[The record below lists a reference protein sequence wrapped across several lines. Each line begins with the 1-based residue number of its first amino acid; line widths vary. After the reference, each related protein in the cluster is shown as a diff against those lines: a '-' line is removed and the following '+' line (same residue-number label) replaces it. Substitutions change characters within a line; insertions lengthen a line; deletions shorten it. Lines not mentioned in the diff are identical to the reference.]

1 MSRIE
6 SGVFPVY
13 ENVFKI
19 GTKGRNSTADDMKPI
34 ADLETFSVSYDNN
47 VEEWTPMTTEG
58 WKRRLVTGKSVTVSL
73 SGKRNIGDEGND
85 YAASFAWKSGQ
96 DTETVFEWDMP
107 DGTVVKFDC
116 VVNLTSD
123 GGDST
128 NVSGLE
134 FEVLSNGKPTVT
146 FPDGTENSDET
157 DSGSG
162 DDTTGT

>member
-1 MSRIE
+1 MRIT

-13 ENVFKI
+13 NNVFKI
-19 GTKGRNSTADDMKPI
+19 GTQGRASTDSDMATV

-58 WKRRLVTGKSVTVSL
+58 WKRRLVTGKSVTISL
-73 SGKRNIGDEGND
+73 SGKRNIGDKGND

-96 DTETVFEWDMP
+96 DTESVFEWDMP

-116 VVNLTSD
+116 IVNLTSD
-123 GGDST
+123 GGGST
-128 NVSGLE
+128 DVNGLE

-146 FPDGTENSDET
+146 FADGTDNGGE
-157 DSGSG
+157 
-162 DDTTGT
+162 DDTTGA